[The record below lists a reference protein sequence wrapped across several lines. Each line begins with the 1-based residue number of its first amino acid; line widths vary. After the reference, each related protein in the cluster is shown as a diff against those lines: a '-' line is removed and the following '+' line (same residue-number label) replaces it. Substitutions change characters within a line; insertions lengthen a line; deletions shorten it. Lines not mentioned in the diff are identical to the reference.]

1 MNRNETEIS
10 IDELQKLPKGSY
22 ILIDTRSEA
31 SYRLGHIEGAVL
43 THDNIRSES
52 GVKLIFYCQ
61 YGIQS
66 VETAAYFRKCGI
78 EAYSLRGGYVQW
90 LKHQSHTFDDEELER
105 YDRQIT
111 LAQIGLSG
119 QEKLKRS
126 GVLIIGAGGLGCPC
140 GMYLA
145 AAGVG
150 RIGIIDHDEVCLSN
164 LNRQI
169 AHREIGA
176 NKALSLKNALCGI
189 NDKIEVTAYPY
200 PFSSDNAEDI
210 LRRYDFV
217 IDCTDTAE
225 TKFMI
230 NDLCVRYDKPFCY
243 GGVIGFEGQVMT
255 VIPHKTACL
264 RCIFEDAPAGC
275 DTCESYGIIG
285 AAAGVIGCIQ
295 ALEAIKYIALQDQN
309 LTNKMFVFNML
320 TMRTR
325 TVDLGGINANCR
337 LSHEKTGRDSI

>member
-1 MNRNETEIS
+1 MYRNETEIS
-10 IDELQKLPKGSY
+10 IDELQKLPKGSF
-22 ILIDTRSEA
+22 ILIDTRSEE

-52 GVKLIFYCQ
+52 GVKLVFYCQ

-66 VETAAYFRKCGI
+66 VETAAYFRAYGI

-90 LKHQSHTFDDEELER
+90 MKTRSQIFDDEELER
-105 YDRQIT
+105 YDRQIA

-164 LNRQI
+164 LNRQV

-210 LRRYDFV
+210 LRKYDFV

-225 TKFMI
+225 SKFMI
-230 NDLCVRYDKPFCY
+230 NDLCVYHDKPYCY
-243 GGVIGFEGQVMT
+243 GGVIGFEGQIMT
-255 VIPHKTACL
+255 VIPHRTACL
-264 RCIFEDAPAGC
+264 RCIFEDVPAGC

-285 AAAGVIGCIQ
+285 AAAGVIGCMQ
-295 ALEAIKYIALQDQN
+295 ALEAIKYITLQEHL
-309 LTNKMFVFNML
+309 LTDKMFIFNML

-337 LSHEKTGRDSI
+337 LCHEKTGRDSI

>member
-1 MNRNETEIS
+1 MNRNEIEIS

-43 THDNIRSES
+43 THENIRSES
-52 GVKLIFYCQ
+52 GVKLVFYCQ

-66 VETAAYFRKCGI
+66 VETAAHFRTCGI
-78 EAYSLRGGYVQW
+78 EAYSLRGGYLQW
-90 LKHQSHTFDDEELER
+90 LKNQFHTFDREELER

-126 GVLIIGAGGLGCPC
+126 GVLVIGAGGLGCPG

-164 LNRQI
+164 LNRQV

-176 NKALSLKNALCGI
+176 NKALSLKKSLSGI

-200 PFSSDNAEDI
+200 QFSSDNAEEI
-210 LRRYDFV
+210 LSKYDFV
-217 IDCTDTAE
+217 IDCTDTAK

-230 NDLCVRYDKPFCY
+230 NDLCVHHDKPYCY
-243 GGVIGFEGQVMT
+243 GGVIGFEGQIMT

-264 RCIFEDAPAGC
+264 RCIFEDVPSGC

-285 AAAGVIGCIQ
+285 AAAGVIGCMQ
-295 ALEAIKYIALQDQN
+295 ALEAIKYITLQDHL
-309 LTNKMFVFNML
+309 LTNKMFIFNML
-320 TMRTR
+320 SMKTR
-325 TVDLGGINANCR
+325 VVDFGGISANCR
-337 LSHEKTGRDSI
+337 LCNG